1 MNIIPAIDLQNGKC
15 VRLTQGKLSE
25 TTVYNEN
32 PTKQAIDFELA
43 GCKKI
48 HIIDI
53 DGAISNISK
62 NKNTI
67 LEIIKNVSLKI
78 QLGGGIRS
86 YEQIKFWLDSGIE
99 NLIIGSM
106 AFKNPKL
113 LLNVIEEFP
122 NRIIVAIDDNNSKPM
137 ISGWTEETKVSLNDA
152 VKSFENEKLKGY
164 VYTDINRDGTL
175 LGLDLNKITKFSLNT
190 KHKIIIGGGLRDMKD
205 IKNLSLLNLKNI
217 EGVIVGKAYYT
228 GSINLKEAIAS
239 FENA

>member
-190 KHKIIIGGGLRDMKD
+190 KHKIIIGGGLRDIKD
-205 IKNLSLLNLKNI
+205 IKNLSLLDLKNI
-217 EGVIVGKAYYT
+217 EGVIIGRAYYA